1 MADFIELFF
10 ILYTC
15 LNMCVLGVFAYDKIQ
30 ALKNAGRVS
39 ETLLLVLAA
48 IAPFGALVAMY
59 LFRHKTQKV
68 KFWLVPVFA
77 VLHLTLMIYS
87 LGYA

>member
-1 MADFIELFF
+1 MADFIERFF

-15 LNMCVLGVFAYDKIQ
+15 LNLCVLGVFAYDKIQ
-30 ALKNAGRVS
+30 ARKNAWRVS
-39 ETLLLVLAA
+39 ETLLLILAA

-77 VLHLTLMIYS
+77 VLHLTLMIYT
-87 LGYA
+87 LGHS

>member
-15 LNMCVLGVFAYDKIQ
+15 LNLCVLGVFAYDKIQ
-30 ALKNAGRVS
+30 ARKNAWRVS

-77 VLHLTLMIYS
+77 VLHLTLMICT
-87 LGYA
+87 LGHS

>member
-1 MADFIELFF
+1 MADFIELLF

-15 LNMCVLGVFAYDKIQ
+15 LNLCALAVFAYDKIQ
-30 ALKNAGRVS
+30 ARKNTWRVS
-39 ETLLLVLAA
+39 ETLLLGLAA

-87 LGYA
+87 LGRS

>member
-10 ILYTC
+10 LFYTC
-15 LNMCVLGVFAYDKIQ
+15 LNLFVLGVFACDKIQ
-30 ALKNAGRVS
+30 ARKNAWRVS

-77 VLHLTLMIYS
+77 VLHLTLMICT
-87 LGYA
+87 LGQS

>member
-1 MADFIELFF
+1 
-10 ILYTC
+10 
-15 LNMCVLGVFAYDKIQ
+15 VLGVFTYDKIQ
-30 ALKNAGRVS
+30 AQKNAWRVS

-77 VLHLTLMIYS
+77 VLHLTLMICT
-87 LGYA
+87 LGQS